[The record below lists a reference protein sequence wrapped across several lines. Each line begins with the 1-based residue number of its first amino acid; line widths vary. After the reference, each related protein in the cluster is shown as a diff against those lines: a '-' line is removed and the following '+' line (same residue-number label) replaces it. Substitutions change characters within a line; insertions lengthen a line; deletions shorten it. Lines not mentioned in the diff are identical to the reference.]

1 MGLSSRLNPTLAD
14 ALEAVTEHRT
24 REVRTAEPGRI
35 ISYDP
40 EKNRAEVELCIK
52 GKLYCVDGY
61 ETTPAPLLPTVPVL
75 WPRGGGAF
83 ITWPL
88 KKGDYCLVIVQRKSI
103 DQWCAKGGTQVDP
116 IFDWYH
122 CYDDAVAIPG
132 FYPYPEALKH
142 EDLDNIVLGFE
153 KGGVR
158 LKIKEDS
165 VEVTSNKGEAIF
177 KARANGIVEVG
188 GGDVKDFVALAGKV
202 MEELEEIRSK
212 FNAHTHQVETTG
224 TASAQKGTASAP
236 DTKIPAA
243 QGVGAKRAKAS

>member
-1 MGLSSRLNPTLAD
+1 MGLSSRLDPTLAD

-88 KKGDYCLVIVQRKSI
+88 RKGDYCLVIVQRKSI

-153 KGGVR
+153 TGSVR
-158 LKIKEDS
+158 LKIKEDA
-165 VEVTSNKGEAIF
+165 VEVTKKTGEGIF
-177 KARANGIVEVG
+177 KARADGVVEVG
-188 GGDVKDFVALAGKV
+188 GTEYAIALAEKV
-202 MEELEEIRSK
+202 MEELK
-212 FNAHTHQVETTG
+212 KLKDALDAHTHKVVDLSVPPKDLGVTLPPLT
-224 TASAQKGTASAP
+224 KAP
-236 DTKIPAA
+236 P
-243 QGVGAKRAKAS
+243 VGDVRAKKAKAT